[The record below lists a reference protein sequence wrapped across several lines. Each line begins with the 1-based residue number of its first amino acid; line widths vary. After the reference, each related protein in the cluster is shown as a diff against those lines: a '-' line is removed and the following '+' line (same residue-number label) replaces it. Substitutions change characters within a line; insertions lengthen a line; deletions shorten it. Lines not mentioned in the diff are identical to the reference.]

1 LKAGIHKI
9 FTETDVVG
17 DVSAPAMGNKKII
30 IKNIIII
37 IIYEYH
43 QQIIMSS
50 GAAAKAACPLPPIPS
65 WAKIANYRTMTNEKK
80 DLAVAGN
87 KNMQY
92 EWMVEEVNEFYEA
105 IHLNDPEEIRD
116 EAMGLI
122 RTVQQFAGSKRV
134 VTLWGK
140 VRKDVSVVFPSRAV
154 FNATFKKWH
163 AKKLAKKQALDVV
176 VDDLVRVS
184 GIRW

>member
-1 LKAGIHKI
+1 
-9 FTETDVVG
+9 
-17 DVSAPAMGNKKII
+17 
-30 IKNIIII
+30 
-37 IIYEYH
+37 
-43 QQIIMSS
+43 
-50 GAAAKAACPLPPIPS
+50 
-65 WAKIANYRTMTNEKK
+65 MTNEKK

-87 KNMQY
+87 KDAQY

-122 RTVQQFAGSKRV
+122 RTVQQFAGSECV
-134 VTLWGK
+134 VELWEK
-140 VRKDVSVVFPSRAV
+140 VRKDVAVVFPSWAV
-154 FNATFKKWH
+154 FDATFNKWH

-184 GIRW
+184 GIQW